1 MKYQRL
7 GRILITMTKNDIPID
22 EKKTTNIL
30 RQIIIEEGKN
40 IGSKGISDSE
50 MVKKIKKIIEEEVK
64 CY

>member
-1 MKYQRL
+1 
-7 GRILITMTKNDIPID
+7 MTKNDIPID

-50 MVKKIKKIIEEEVK
+50 MVKKIKKIIEEELE